1 VPVIERDFEPLPKE
15 RLTVWD
21 ASHPEPK
28 GKGPEFERRLLRWF
42 YEDATK
48 QLGREVLKAEGRRD
62 VLLPGLKTVV
72 GRDYEGAG
80 DVRWDLKT
88 KQDRGGYFEM
98 DGVLANGTYG
108 EEVAVRWLY
117 PKNWNGRAVVWLDG
131 NGVSGMMAA
140 NGEVSEPVGNL
151 VREGTLVVGADLFR
165 QGRGE
170 GGMNRVVANP
180 REFAGYTYGY
190 NHAVFAQRVHDVLSV
205 VRFLREGKVGA
216 HMSPKRVDLVGW
228 GSAGPVALAA
238 RALTGEAIVRCA
250 VETGGFRF
258 GEVSDYRDEGF
269 LPGGAK
275 YLDVPGLMA
284 LNAPGE
290 LWVAGEREEGIAG
303 KVYGPASGLSLFRG
317 DGSAVR
323 SSAVAWLQR

>member
-1 VPVIERDFEPLPKE
+1 
-15 RLTVWD
+15 
-21 ASHPEPK
+21 
-28 GKGPEFERRLLRWF
+28 
-42 YEDATK
+42 
-48 QLGREVLKAEGRRD
+48 
-62 VLLPGLKTVV
+62 
-72 GRDYEGAG
+72 
-80 DVRWDLKT
+80 
-88 KQDRGGYFEM
+88 
-98 DGVLANGTYG
+98 
-108 EEVAVRWLY
+108 
-117 PKNWNGRAVVWLDG
+117 
-131 NGVSGMMAA
+131 
-140 NGEVSEPVGNL
+140 
-151 VREGTLVVGADLFR
+151 
-165 QGRGE
+165 
-170 GGMNRVVANP
+170 
-180 REFAGYTYGY
+180 
-190 NHAVFAQRVHDVLSV
+190 
-205 VRFLREGKVGA
+205 
-216 HMSPKRVDLVGW
+216 MSPKRVDLVGW

-238 RALTGEAIVRCA
+238 RALTGEAIARCA